1 LVIFYCLLPL
11 ALYCLFLAWLNGSRR
26 AWIVPGA
33 WDFAGVLFA
42 LAGFLIAGGPF
53 ILTSIN
59 EPWRAFWLRG
69 LRGAPNLDADHLM
82 TYMVL
87 GLGYFGAVVGIS
99 IYILLRR
106 RFSTSIYNVDADS
119 FESVLVQVMDGLGL
133 RWVRSG
139 DLVCWR
145 GHAATAD
152 DDTDWDNRSAA
163 PVQMG
168 IQANPDGASS
178 KPRASST
185 SVEASRAEPIMQT
198 LLLEHSPTL
207 RHVSLHWKT
216 VNGWPR
222 QAIEGELNRCRGQLQ
237 ARDNPV
243 GFWMLVLATILI
255 LGTFLGLIA
264 YLVLDV
270 LGKLPS

>member
-26 AWIVPGA
+26 AWIIPGA

-53 ILTSIN
+53 VLTSIN
-59 EPWRAFWLRG
+59 EPWRGFWLRG
-69 LRGAPNLDADHLM
+69 LKAAPNLEADHLM
-82 TYMVL
+82 TYAVL

-99 IYILLRR
+99 IYLLVRR
-106 RFSTSIYNVDADS
+106 RFSTAIYNVDADA

-145 GHAATAD
+145 GHAGAAD
-152 DDTDWDNRSAA
+152 AETEWDDRSAE
-163 PVQMG
+163 PVQTA
-168 IQANPDGASS
+168 IQANPDGASTR
-178 KPRASST
+178 PRASSI

-198 LLLEHSPTL
+198 LQVEHSPTL

-216 VNGWPR
+216 VDGLPR
-222 QAIEGELNRCRGQLQ
+222 QAIEAELNRCRSHLQ
-237 ARDNPV
+237 ARDNPL
-243 GFWMLVLATILI
+243 GFWMLVLATVLI
-255 LGTFLGLIA
+255 LGTFLGLIV
-264 YLVLDV
+264 YLVLDL